1 MPSYR
6 NKKSST
12 AVSTRASAQVSSSSS
27 ASAHVG
33 DVCART
39 ELPLSL
45 SRDPVLEAMA
55 ESLVLWGDLVPI
67 VEPQGGAHAEQLRIW
82 ADEYAATSAA
92 AAAAAAEAALRA
104 DCNAESEFWSQP
116 FAANMEMPFSDT
128 YVLERL
134 SDEEYA
140 ACMTWLYD
148 QGWAVEYEDRA
159 CVNALPSNLPPRVW
173 VSQVHAEL
181 VAEGQSRFAALAPGA
196 PAAVAVT
203 HHPVPG
209 RRARAPRPQ
218 VTVQRFCRD
227 SRGGVPC
234 ADPACRYVH
243 ADVLQCVNEVC
254 GFDKPEE
261 GKCCT
266 GDKRTLCT
274 RMHPSE
280 GQVWSADL
288 VVARPA
294 A

>member
-12 AVSTRASAQVSSSSS
+12 AVSAPASAVASSSSS

-45 SRDPVLEAMA
+45 SRDPLMREMA
-55 ESLVLWGDLVPI
+55 ESRALWGDLVPI
-67 VEPQGGAHAEQLRIW
+67 APCDLAAHAAQLDVWRK
-82 ADEYAATSAA
+82 EAA
-92 AAAAAAEAALRA
+92 AAAAEAAEAALRA

-173 VSQVHAEL
+173 VSQVQAEL

-196 PAAVAVT
+196 PVAVT

-234 ADPACRYVH
+234 ADTACRYVH

-266 GDKRTLCT
+266 GDKRALCT